1 MALLALDPVNFPL
14 VVLNM
19 KTPEQCSA
27 LDDIRWAID
36 TLDQQI
42 IQALGQRLAYV
53 KAAAQFKP
61 TQDSIAAPE
70 RVAAM
75 LPQRQQWAE
84 QAGLDPMFVVPLFA
98 QIIHWNI
105 AQQVR
110 HWRVQRGLEQ
120 GVGNE

>member
-1 MALLALDPVNFPL
+1 MNLSLMDTD
-14 VVLNM
+14 M
-19 KTPEQCSA
+19 KTPEQCSS
-27 LDDIRWAID
+27 LDDVRCGID
-36 TLDQQI
+36 AMDEQI
-42 IQALGQRLAYV
+42 IQALGRRLAYV

-61 TQDSIAAPE
+61 TQQSIAAPE

-75 LPQRQQWAE
+75 LPQRQQWAQ

-110 HWRVQRGLEQ
+110 HWRIGQGLEQ
-120 GVGNE
+120 GAQDE

>member
-1 MALLALDPVNFPL
+1 MNLSLVDLD
-14 VVLNM
+14 M
-19 KTPEQCSA
+19 KTPEQCSG
-27 LDDIRWAID
+27 LDDVRCGID
-36 TLDQQI
+36 AMDRQI

-75 LPQRQQWAE
+75 LPQRGQWAE

-120 GVGNE
+120 GAGDE

>member
-1 MALLALDPVNFPL
+1 
-14 VVLNM
+14 M

-27 LDDIRWAID
+27 LDDIRDAID
-36 TLDQQI
+36 RLDQQI
-42 IQALGQRLAYV
+42 IQALGERLAYV

-61 TQDSIAAPE
+61 TEDSIAAPQ

-75 LPQRQQWAE
+75 LPQRRQWAE

-110 HWRVQRGLEQ
+110 HWRAQRGLVQ
-120 GVGNE
+120 GANDE